1 MASAPTILLGDDV
14 FGFAAGEL
22 VAVEYSDGRIMS
34 AAIVPPAELPALV
47 EKTGERLLDLR
58 GRLVLPGLIDAHLHA
73 LATGMLM
80 LSTDLHGISSRAEL
94 ADAVRSAAERDAG
107 FMRLGGLDP
116 SRLGDEIDLIT
127 REWLDGLLPGR
138 ALYIKSVEGHSAWF
152 NTRAWE
158 RIGVDAVLAD
168 LGVPVTRQREMYE
181 SGRVYGNAYE
191 HLTTPIYDSYSFDER
206 RAGLEL
212 VIERAKQVGLTGL
225 HCLEGYGEHRRH
237 DFELV
242 LERGQRGDIDLTLYC
257 RDETPALARELGV
270 RRFGGCWCVDGAIA
284 AHSAALAAP
293 YHDKPETDGELYF
306 TDRQLRSWILAG
318 LEEWMQVCLHAI
330 GERALDQALTCF
342 EALAERYD
350 LKAMRPRLDHFVMGT
365 PELAERAARLGV
377 LSSMQPAF
385 DAAWGGAQ
393 GGYAMRLGPE
403 RALRSNPVGQMLKHG
418 LKVAGGS
425 DSYITPLDPLG
436 GIRAAMNHH
445 NPDMRVD
452 FATAV
457 DLFSRAAAYFS
468 HDEDTRGRIAPG
480 CQADFTVVAGD
491 RQLDSDASVWMTIKA
506 GEMVYEAGEG
516 MRDEG

>member
-1 MASAPTILLGDDV
+1 MARAPTILLGDDV
-14 FGFAAGEL
+14 FGFPAGAT
-22 VAVEYSDGRIMS
+22 VAVEYSEGKIRSVAEAS
-34 AAIVPPAELPALV
+34 AAELDALV
-47 EKTGERLLDLR
+47 ASAGDRLFDLR

-80 LSTDLHGISSRAEL
+80 LSTDLHSVSTRDEL
-94 ADAVRSAAERDAG
+94 ADAVRGAAERDSG
-107 FMRLGGLDP
+107 FVRLGGLDP
-116 SRLGDEIDLIT
+116 SRLGDEVELIT
-127 REWLDGLLPGR
+127 REWLDGLVPGR

-158 RIGVDAVLAD
+158 RIGVDAVLAEVN
-168 LGVPVTRQREMYE
+168 VPVSRQREMYE

-206 RAGLEL
+206 RDGLEL
-212 VIERAKQVGLTGL
+212 VIERAKRVGLTGL

-242 LERGQRGDIDLTLYC
+242 IDRGQRGDIDLTLYC
-257 RDETPALARELGV
+257 RDETPELARELGV

-284 AHSAALAAP
+284 AHSAALAEP
-293 YHDKPETDGELYF
+293 YFDKPDTDGELYY

-330 GERALDQALTCF
+330 GERALDQALRCF

-350 LKAMRPRLDHFVMGT
+350 LQAMRPRLDHFVMGT
-365 PELAERAARLGV
+365 PALAERAAKLGV

-385 DAAWGGAQ
+385 DAAWGGER

-403 RALRSNPVGQMLKHG
+403 RALRSNPLGQMLKHG

-425 DSYITPLDPLG
+425 DSYITPLNPLG
-436 GIRAAMNHH
+436 GIRAAMQHH
-445 NPDMRVD
+445 NPEMRVD

-457 DLFSRAAAYFS
+457 DLFSRHAAYFS

-480 CQADFTVVAGD
+480 CQADFTVVDGD
-491 RQLDSDASVWMTIKA
+491 RQLDSAASVAMTIKC
-506 GEMVYEAGEG
+506 GEVVYEAGERE
-516 MRDEG
+516 RD